1 MISATNQSSAI
12 VTSLTSW
19 PRWQGG
25 ADGRRLG
32 LDDLHGCQRMGLVIG
47 TSGPA
52 IIATLGFRRRYINC
66 ADASAVSRQR
76 SDQL

>member
-52 IIATLGFRRRYINC
+52 IIATLGLSLPIHKLRRCLCRL
-66 ADASAVSRQR
+66 ASAI
-76 SDQL
+76 